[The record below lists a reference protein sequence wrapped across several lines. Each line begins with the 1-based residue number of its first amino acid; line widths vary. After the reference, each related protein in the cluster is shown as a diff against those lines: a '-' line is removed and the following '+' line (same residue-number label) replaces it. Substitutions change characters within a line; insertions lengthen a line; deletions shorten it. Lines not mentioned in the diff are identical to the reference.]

1 MTQKEAV
8 LLWWRTHKYISSAE
22 SFSKLYIVDL
32 QGVIRNLKDDGYKI
46 GDKWKPVVNIYGEKT
61 RYKKYFLVSK

>member
-8 LLWWRTHKYISSAE
+8 LLWWRTHKYISSIE

-32 QGVIRNLKDDGYKI
+32 QGVIRDLKDAGYEI
-46 GDKWKPVVNIYGEKT
+46 SYKWKPVVNIYGEKT
-61 RYKKYFLVSK
+61 RYKRYFLVRK